1 MPMHKLADGP
11 ITFTVADV
19 AQVEGKFGMQYK
31 LTSTDGVDVYVNVA
45 SFERQLERL
54 KLDPSELAGETLR
67 MEQVQKNGTTF
78 TNVYKANPA
87 DVGVSAPASAGGAA
101 APRTAS
107 SSPAKALTVGEAAS
121 LYKEAVMATY
131 GTLAGACEELGVP
144 VTADALQAAAATVF
158 IAANRR

>member
-1 MPMHKLADGP
+1 MPMHKLAEGP
-11 ITFTVADV
+11 ITMTVA
-19 AQVEGKFGMQYK
+19 AIQEVEGNFGTQYK
-31 LTSTDGVDVYVNVA
+31 LTSTDGVDVYVNVK
-45 SFERQLERL
+45 SFERQLTRL
-54 KLDPSELAGETLR
+54 SLDTESVVGETIR
-67 MEQVQKNGTTF
+67 MEQVKKDGTTF